1 MAETREMAA
10 NTTKFKS
17 DGPAKLNCFPE
28 KSGVVVVVVKAG
40 VESFWNSQNKEGVNW
55 VVRTRREWDGW

>member
-17 DGPAKLNCFPE
+17 DGSAKLNCSPE
-28 KSGVVVVVVKAG
+28 KSNVVVVVVRAVG
-40 VESFWNSQNKEGVNW
+40 GREERVSEA
-55 VVRTRREWDGW
+55 VRTRRE

>member
-40 VESFWNSQNKEGVNW
+40 VESF
-55 VVRTRREWDGW
+55 